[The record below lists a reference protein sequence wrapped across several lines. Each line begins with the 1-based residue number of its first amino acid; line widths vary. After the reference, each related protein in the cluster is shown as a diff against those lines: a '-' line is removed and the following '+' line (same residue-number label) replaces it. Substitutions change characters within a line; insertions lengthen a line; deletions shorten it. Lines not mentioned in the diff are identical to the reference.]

1 METLLEALHWHPH
14 KPLQAVVER
23 LVACLGQQQDTNLI
37 INQFTLLR
45 LLGLVLLANISRCTH
60 FIDHSVNLGGIY
72 VPLIL

>member
-23 LVACLGQQQDTNLI
+23 LVACLGQQQDTN
-37 INQFTLLR
+37 QFTLLR
-45 LLGLVLLANISRCTH
+45 LVGLVLLANISRCTH